1 MAWSLDLDEVED
13 YRREGCLVV
22 ESALGSGDLQRL
34 DDAIREVTETAFG
47 SNDRA
52 ETIELEPESNGDP
65 SRVRRIRD
73 PYDRHPAFR
82 AVAHDARIVDRVESL
97 IGPDIEL
104 HHSKLNMKPA
114 QVGSPV
120 DWHQDLAYYPHTN
133 DSVLAVLIYIDD
145 ASESNGC
152 IQVLPRMHHSYL
164 EHTHS
169 TGEFAGRV
177 VEPTDAEPRPLPA
190 PAGSAIFLHGLA
202 PHSSLPNRSREDRR
216 TLIFAY
222 RAGDAYPLFYGL
234 RTTIDEAR
242 PTPVR
247 GRRARRARFDGPAPI
262 VPEINDLTVSL
273 YDIQASKGSRE
284 TRRSPRG

>member
-22 ESALGSGDLQRL
+22 ESALGTGDLQQL
-34 DDAIREVTETAFG
+34 EGAIREVTEAALA
-47 SNDRA
+47 SPDRA
-52 ETIELEPESNGDP
+52 EVIEWEPESSGDAA
-65 SRVRRIRD
+65 RMRRIRD

-97 IGPDIEL
+97 IGPDIEF

-114 QVGSPV
+114 GVGSPV

-133 DSVLAVLIYIDD
+133 DSVLAVLIYIDG

-152 IQVLPRMHHSYL
+152 IQVLPRMHRSYL
-164 EHTHS
+164 EHTHPN
-169 TGEFAGRV
+169 GEFAGRV

-190 PAGSAIFLHGLA
+190 PAGSAIFLHGLT
-202 PHSSLPNRSREDRR
+202 PHSSLPNRSSEDRR
-216 TLIFAY
+216 TLILAY
-222 RAGDAYPLFYGL
+222 RAGDAYPVFYGL
-234 RTTIDEAR
+234 RTTLDEAR
-242 PTPVR
+242 PVSVR
-247 GRRARRARFDGPAPI
+247 GCRARRARFGGPAPI

-273 YDIQASKGSRE
+273 YDIQAGN
-284 TRRSPRG
+284 